1 MATTA
6 AATATVRR
14 RGSPVTVARTRALVH
29 HLSAATAATP
39 ADLPWLCA
47 RVRLFGQ
54 VVGRSVRLVV
64 TAGAYEALSG
74 TAVHPMAAGHV
85 CLRVGGAVLERPV
98 LYLNPGLIRDRG
110 EAEQVIAHEFMHV
123 GRPSLGHKAQAF
135 AFAQRVLDQVGGDAS
150 AARPVTAD

>member
-1 MATTA
+1 MATTT
-6 AATATVRR
+6 AATATARR

-29 HLSAATAATP
+29 QLSAATAAAP

-54 VVGRSVRLVV
+54 VVGRPVRLVV
-64 TAGAYEALSG
+64 TGAAYEALTG

-85 CLRVGGAVLERPV
+85 CLRVDGTVLEHPV

-110 EAEQVIAHEFMHV
+110 EADRVIAHEFMHV
-123 GRPSLGHKAQAF
+123 GRPSLGHKVQAF
-135 AFAQRVLDQVGGDAS
+135 AFAQRLLDQVGGDAW
-150 AARPVTAD
+150 AAPPVTAG